1 MSPEERDRV
10 IFDGAIALA
19 RESGLESLTV
29 RAVAQRVGVTPAL
42 VAHYRP
48 VMDAFLADVF
58 GEIVG
63 AERDEVMS
71 GFDPD
76 RDVRDDLF
84 RMVETLLDGSR
95 DDVTLVWVQAWAL
108 GVRNETLAA
117 RVRTEMDLWQSAIEE
132 HLARAVAA
140 GEIAASRTDTAA
152 WMLLAMIDG
161 MNAHS
166 LVTWAPHDRA
176 DLARRVLSVA
186 LDHPEDPAPS
196 PGRPSPDHPSPDQ
209 PSPDAPARASLSS
222 RQ

>member
-1 MSPEERDRV
+1 M
-10 IFDGAIALA
+10 IFEGAVGLA

-48 VMDAFLADVF
+48 VMDTFLAEVF

-63 AERDEVMS
+63 AEREEVMAEF
-71 GFDPD
+71 GPE
-76 RDVRDDLF
+76 RAVREDLF

-132 HLARAVAA
+132 HLSRAVAA
-140 GEIAASRTDTAA
+140 GEIAALRTDTAA

-166 LVTWAPHDRA
+166 LVKWAPHDRA

-186 LDHPEDPAPS
+186 LDHPGDPAPS
-196 PGRPSPDHPSPDQ
+196 PGPPSLGAPS
-209 PSPDAPARASLSS
+209 RASLSS

>member
-1 MSPEERDRV
+1 MSPEQRDRS
-10 IFDGAIALA
+10 ILDGAIGLA

-42 VAHYRP
+42 IAHYRP

-63 AERDEVMS
+63 AERVEVMAD
-71 GFDPD
+71 FDPD
-76 RDVRDDLF
+76 RGVRDNLF
-84 RMVETLLDGSR
+84 HMVETLLDGDR

-132 HLARAVAA
+132 HLAAAVAT

-152 WMLLAMIDG
+152 WLLLAMVDG

-166 LVTWAPHDRA
+166 LVKWAPHDRA
-176 DLARRVLSVA
+176 DLARRALSVA
-186 LDHPEDPAPS
+186 LDHADDSLNS
-196 PGRPSPDHPSPDQ
+196 PRT
-209 PSPDAPARASLSS
+209 
-222 RQ
+222 

>member
-1 MSPEERDRV
+1 MKTTSTVRTPRRMSPEERDRV
-10 IFDGAIALA
+10 IFEGAIGLA

-48 VMDAFLADVF
+48 VMDAFLSEVF

-63 AERDEVMS
+63 AERDEVMA
-71 GFDPD
+71 GFAAEHG
-76 RDVRDDLF
+76 VRENLF
-84 RMVETLLDGSR
+84 RMVETLLDGGR

-166 LVTWAPHDRA
+166 LVKWAPHDRA

-186 LDHPEDPAPS
+186 LDHPDDPAPS
-196 PGRPSPDHPSPDQ
+196 R
-209 PSPDAPARASLSS
+209 DAPRASLSS
-222 RQ
+222 RK

>member
-1 MSPEERDRV
+1 V
-10 IFDGAIALA
+10 IFDGAVGLA

-48 VMDAFLADVF
+48 VMDAFLAEVF

-76 RDVRDDLF
+76 RGVRDDLF

-132 HLARAVAA
+132 HLARAVAT
-140 GEIAASRTDTAA
+140 GEIAAARTDTAA

-166 LVTWAPHDRA
+166 LVKWAPHDRA

-186 LDHPEDPAPS
+186 LDHPDDPAPS
-196 PGRPSPDHPSPDQ
+196 PGSPSPGV
-209 PSPDAPARASLSS
+209 PSPDAPPRASLSS

>member
-1 MSPEERDRV
+1 MSPEERDRA
-10 IFDGAIALA
+10 IFEGAIGLA
-19 RESGLESLTV
+19 RESGLESMTV

-48 VMDAFLADVF
+48 VMDDFLAEVF

-71 GFDPD
+71 GFDPE
-76 RDVRDDLF
+76 RGVREDLF

-132 HLARAVAA
+132 HLARAVAT

-166 LVTWAPHDRA
+166 LVKWAPHDRA

-186 LDHPEDPAPS
+186 LDHPA
-196 PGRPSPDHPSPDQ
+196 H
-209 PSPDAPARASLSS
+209 SPDAPARASLSS

>member
-1 MSPEERDRV
+1 M
-10 IFDGAIALA
+10 IFDGAVGLA

-48 VMDAFLADVF
+48 VMDAFLAEVF

-76 RDVRDDLF
+76 RGVRDDLF

-132 HLARAVAA
+132 HLARAVAT
-140 GEIAASRTDTAA
+140 GEIAAARTDTAA

-166 LVTWAPHDRA
+166 LVKWAPHDRA

-186 LDHPEDPAPS
+186 LDHPDDPAPS
-196 PGRPSPDHPSPDQ
+196 PGSPSPGV
-209 PSPDAPARASLSS
+209 PSPDAPPRASLSS

>member
-10 IFDGAIALA
+10 IFDGAVGLA

-48 VMDAFLADVF
+48 VMDAFLAEVF

-76 RDVRDDLF
+76 RGVRDDLF

-132 HLARAVAA
+132 HLARAVAT
-140 GEIAASRTDTAA
+140 GEIAAARTDTAA

-166 LVTWAPHDRA
+166 LVKWAPHDRT

-186 LDHPEDPAPS
+186 LDHPDDPALSPGSPS
-196 PGRPSPDHPSPDQ
+196 PGV
-209 PSPDAPARASLSS
+209 PSPDAPPRASLSS

>member
-1 MSPEERDRV
+1 M
-10 IFDGAIALA
+10 IFEGAIGLA

-48 VMDAFLADVF
+48 VMDAFLAEVF

-76 RDVRDDLF
+76 RGVRDDLF

-166 LVTWAPHDRA
+166 LVKWAPHDRA

-196 PGRPSPDHPSPDQ
+196 PDRPSPDR

>member
-10 IFDGAIALA
+10 IFDGAVGLA

-48 VMDAFLADVF
+48 VMDAFLAEVF

-76 RDVRDDLF
+76 RGVRDDLF

-132 HLARAVAA
+132 HLARAVAT
-140 GEIAASRTDTAA
+140 GEIAAARTDTAA

-166 LVTWAPHDRA
+166 LVKWAPHDRA

-186 LDHPEDPAPS
+186 LDHPDDPAPS
-196 PGRPSPDHPSPDQ
+196 P
-209 PSPDAPARASLSS
+209 DAPTRASLSS